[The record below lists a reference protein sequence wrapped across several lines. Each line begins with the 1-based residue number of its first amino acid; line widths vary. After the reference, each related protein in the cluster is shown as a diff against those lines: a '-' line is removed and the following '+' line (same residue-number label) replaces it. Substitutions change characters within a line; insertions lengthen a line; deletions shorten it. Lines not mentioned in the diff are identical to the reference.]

1 MNENT
6 QQYIQWFRHSSPYI
20 KAHRGKTFVLWF
32 GGDAVE
38 DQGFHKIIH
47 DINLLN
53 SLGIKL
59 VLVHGSR
66 PQIDEAIAHKE
77 DGSGFHNDMRI
88 TQPDDLN
95 AVCCAS
101 AKVRIK
107 IEALLSMGLSNSP
120 MHGADIKISSGNYIS
135 AKPIGVI
142 DGVDHKHTGE
152 VRSINSAAIKELL
165 AAGHIVLLSNL
176 AYSSTGEI
184 FNLNSEH
191 VAQACA
197 IDLSADKLI
206 YFSDE
211 NGFVNQ
217 QGELLRE
224 INSQHPIDDINPK
237 QKTLLLAA
245 LEACQAGVKRTHV
258 VSYKTDGALIQELFT
273 RDGSG
278 SLISQEPYET
288 LRQASI
294 KDVGG
299 ILELITPLET
309 KGILVKRSR
318 EALEN
323 EIDRFCIL
331 ERDGHIIACA
341 ALYLYDDAPM
351 AELACI
357 CVHKDYQ
364 KGQRGEQLL
373 LFIEKQARFLKLE
386 KLFVLTTQT
395 AHWFL
400 ERGFQHASLDELPMS
415 KKRLY
420 NYQRNS
426 LIFIKTLS

>member
-1 MNENT
+1 M
-6 QQYIQWFRHSSPYI
+6 
-20 KAHRGKTFVLWF
+20 LWF
-32 GGDAVE
+32 GGNAVDDE
-38 DQGFHKIIH
+38 AFHKIIH

-66 PQIDEAIAHKE
+66 PQIDEFILEQESEPSFHK
-77 DGSGFHNDMRI
+77 DLRI
-88 TQPDDLN
+88 TLPEDLHTI
-95 AVCCAS
+95 CSAS
-101 AKVRIK
+101 ANVRMK

-120 MHGADIKISSGNYIS
+120 MHGAGIKISSGNYIS
-135 AKPIGVI
+135 AKPIGII

-152 VRSINSAAIKELL
+152 VRSVNSVAIKELL
-165 AAGHIVLLSNL
+165 TAGHIVLLSNI
-176 AYSSTGEI
+176 AYSSTGEV

-197 IDLSADKLI
+197 IALAADKLI
-206 YFSDE
+206 YFSEE

-217 QGELLRE
+217 KGELLRE
-224 INSQHPIDDINPK
+224 INSKHPIDDINPK

-245 LEACQAGVKRTHV
+245 LDACKSGVKRTHV
-258 VSYKTDGALIQELFT
+258 VSHKIDGALIQELFT

-294 KDVGG
+294 NDVGG
-299 ILELITPLET
+299 ILELISPLEK
-309 KGILVKRSR
+309 KGVLVKRSR

-364 KGQRGEQLL
+364 NGQRGEQLL
-373 LFIEKQARFLKLE
+373 LFIEKQARILKLE

-400 ERGFQHASLDELPMS
+400 ERGFQNANLDDLPMS

-426 LIFIKTLS
+426 LIFIKTLN